1 MEGGIHV
8 TETLCGDELDAA
20 VHRAWAYGVN
30 ANPGPTVSPEA
41 DAQVRERVLPARS
54 QRFATYARIL
64 VHDHDADAA
73 RLAALAEGCRT
84 EGTRALAEGRA
95 IVGYELALE
104 LIDLALNIIRDAGA
118 DAHPRARASLLAELD
133 EEMMPHP
140 KLYRRRPWD
149 RHRLARRL
157 LRRLDPRWHHRR
169 RLAAREVALVRHPAT
184 SADDFHCI
192 ELMVGTR
199 DVGALYYKVCHR
211 WRIGYV
217 GKLSINEEYQG
228 LGLGSSVLEAAR
240 EEAAAPDYCWW
251 TSHQDSSA
259 QPFWQLI
266 GSRTGA
272 GYQFATESIC
282 PHVGE

>member
-1 MEGGIHV
+1 M
-8 TETLCGDELDAA
+8 
-20 VHRAWAYGVN
+20 
-30 ANPGPTVSPEA
+30 
-41 DAQVRERVLPARS
+41 
-54 QRFATYARIL
+54 L

-140 KLYRRRPWD
+140 KLCRRRPWD

-169 RLAAREVALVRHPAT
+169 RLAAREGALVCHPAT
-184 SADDFHCI
+184 SPDAFHWT
-192 ELMVGTR
+192 ELMVGTS
-199 DVGALYYKVCHR
+199 DVGALYYKICHR

-240 EEAAAPDYCWW
+240 EEAPAPDYCWW

-272 GYQFATESIC
+272 RHQFPTESIW
-282 PHVGE
+282 PPLGG